1 VGRRTSGAGRGAAHA
16 IALAARLLA
25 PAAVLLAAA
34 VLLLAPAVAGAQPP
48 PTRGPESAVLEIV
61 EFSDFQCPF
70 CAQAV
75 PVIDSLLSA
84 HPDDVRHVFRH
95 YPLPMHAH
103 AARAAQAALEAQR
116 QDAFWPYHDLLFANQ
131 DALSDPELVG
141 YAERLGL
148 DDEAFGRALAGATH
162 QARMHEDMEL
172 GRSLAVTGTPTFFIN
187 GFRLQ
192 GVPPIWVF
200 ELAIEAFRK
209 GLVEPRPLAA
219 GPGPD

>member
-1 VGRRTSGAGRGAAHA
+1 VRLRTSGARQRAAHA
-16 IALAARLLA
+16 LALTALLAAPAALAAQ
-25 PAAVLLAAA
+25 PA
-34 VLLLAPAVAGAQPP
+34 
-48 PTRGPESAVLEIV
+48 PTRGPDSAVLEIV

-84 HPDDVRHVFRH
+84 HPDDVRHVYRH
-95 YPLPMHAH
+95 FPLPMHEH

-116 QDAFWPYHDLLFANQ
+116 QDAFWTYHDLLFENQ
-131 DALSDPELVG
+131 GALADPELVG

-148 DDEAFGRALAGATH
+148 DAEALERALAGGTH
-162 QARMHEDMEL
+162 QARMHEDMEFGQLL
-172 GRSLAVTGTPTFFIN
+172 GVTGTPTFFLN

-200 ELAIEAFRK
+200 ELAIEAFRE

>member
-1 VGRRTSGAGRGAAHA
+1 V
-16 IALAARLLA
+16 
-25 PAAVLLAAA
+25 
-34 VLLLAPAVAGAQPP
+34 
-48 PTRGPESAVLEIV
+48 VLEIV

-84 HPDDVRHVFRH
+84 HPDDVRHVYRH
-95 YPLPMHAH
+95 FPLPMHEH
-103 AARAAQAALEAQR
+103 AARAAQAALEAER
-116 QDAFWPYHDLLFANQ
+116 QDAFWTYHDLLFENQ
-131 DALSDPELVG
+131 GALSDPELVG

-148 DDEAFGRALAGATH
+148 DAEAVERALAEGTH
-162 QARMHEDMEL
+162 QARMHADMEL
-172 GRSLAVTGTPTFFIN
+172 GQSLGVTGTPTFFLN

-200 ELAIEAFRK
+200 ELAIEAFRE

-219 GPGPD
+219 GLGPD